1 MDDTEKKLKK
11 EKFLEERLAN
21 TMKALPHSEALSA
34 EEKAKYQKALLPL
47 LQSALGIAPPPQAET
62 MNWGLAAKH
71 SSVPPQA
78 GFDYSAS
85 YSIPSTMDFPFAPPT
100 PAPPLPQPPLPQ
112 DQFLTS
118 LGTSKT
124 PLRIEPFPS
133 PLQKKKKPTPPP
145 AKPIPE
151 GFGLNLSYG
160 GRKKILDDPYQNP
173 LNQKLAPWIKAKNLM
188 GQNQGILPNAPW
200 SPQNPSPAQKLEQ
213 KLKNVEKLMGEF
225 EEKILEAQNSGDL
238 QTELQY
244 KKYLSGLESQWMAL
258 RGGNFDPDPKP
269 NPFEGGGGKDVMFLR
284 PLPLPKGDR
293 LQEEEPDKPQE
304 KKAKPFIGPAL
315 LPPPKKLILS
325 KEQSSV
331 SWLKKDEEDELLLVQ
346 DNASNS
352 ELVFSDA
359 TNSSNTLNKI
369 YNDFEFLSPIR
380 ELVIEYSPG
389 FHPNGYSDVIEKVY
403 IISKDDQFIDKFYRA
418 LAEGYAQNKAK
429 VEELKND
436 KKWMLRILINRLL
449 LGTTIS
455 ISPDELSEKIDEL
468 LLWEN
473 DLDGLGKK
481 QKESAIIN
489 FVGGK
494 EMLDAI
500 HNAKVAY
507 AED

>member
-213 KLKNVEKLMGEF
+213 KLKNVEKTYG
-225 EEKILEAQNSGDL
+225 
-238 QTELQY
+238 
-244 KKYLSGLESQWMAL
+244 
-258 RGGNFDPDPKP
+258 R
-269 NPFEGGGGKDVMFLR
+269 V
-284 PLPLPKGDR
+284 
-293 LQEEEPDKPQE
+293 
-304 KKAKPFIGPAL
+304 
-315 LPPPKKLILS
+315 
-325 KEQSSV
+325 
-331 SWLKKDEEDELLLVQ
+331 
-346 DNASNS
+346 
-352 ELVFSDA
+352 
-359 TNSSNTLNKI
+359 
-369 YNDFEFLSPIR
+369 
-380 ELVIEYSPG
+380 
-389 FHPNGYSDVIEKVY
+389 
-403 IISKDDQFIDKFYRA
+403 
-418 LAEGYAQNKAK
+418 
-429 VEELKND
+429 
-436 KKWMLRILINRLL
+436 
-449 LGTTIS
+449 
-455 ISPDELSEKIDEL
+455 
-468 LLWEN
+468 
-473 DLDGLGKK
+473 
-481 QKESAIIN
+481 
-489 FVGGK
+489 
-494 EMLDAI
+494 
-500 HNAKVAY
+500 
-507 AED
+507 